1 MATLLA
7 IMIAT
12 SGGLSFFTTNNANA
26 TMNGN
31 MMGPGGTMGPGMMG
45 MGPGMMG
52 MGPGMMGMGPGMMGM
67 CPVMMGMGPGM
78 MGMGPGMLGMGPGMM
93 IGNQNQSN
101 MMMQMVGAGQ
111 NVTGSINLF
120 STVSNAIETQ
130 VKVSLS
136 EAASTAEGAVD
147 NSSHAVAAHIG
158 VANGY
163 LIYCVWVLGPGMN
176 MNMVI
181 VDPGNGQVLSNTQ
194 ISLQHL
200 MMMGMGPGMMGMGPG
215 MMGMGPGM
223 MGMGP
228 GMMGMGPGMM
238 GMGPGMMGMGPG
250 MMGMG
255 PEESAL
261 CGYGSWNDGYGS
273 WNDGYGRNDGLWNEQ
288 LFA

>member
-31 MMGPGGTMGPGMMG
+31 MMRPGGTMGPGMMG

-67 CPVMMGMGPGM
+67 GPGMMGMGPGM
-78 MGMGPGMLGMGPGMM
+78 MGMGPGMMGMGPGMMGMGPGMMGMGPGMMGMGPGMM

-136 EAASTAEGAVD
+136 DAALAAEGAVD

-158 VANGY
+158 EANGY

-238 GMGPGMMGMGPG
+238 GSGMM
-250 MMGMG
+250 
-255 PEESAL
+255 
-261 CGYGSWNDGYGS
+261 
-273 WNDGYGRNDGLWNEQ
+273 R
-288 LFA
+288 

>member
-1 MATLLA
+1 MILIYCAMAIRSVSVFMATLLA

-31 MMGPGGTMGPGMMG
+31 MMRPGGT
-45 MGPGMMG
+45 
-52 MGPGMMGMGPGMMGM
+52 
-67 CPVMMGMGPGM
+67 
-78 MGMGPGMLGMGPGMM
+78 MGPGMM

-136 EAASTAEGAVD
+136 DAASAAEGAVG
-147 NSSHAVAAHIG
+147 NSSHAVAANIG

-215 MMGMGPGM
+215 MMGSGMMSPGMGMGMMGPGM
-223 MGMGP
+223 M
-228 GMMGMGPGMM
+228 
-238 GMGPGMMGMGPG
+238 
-250 MMGMG
+250 
-255 PEESAL
+255 
-261 CGYGSWNDGYGS
+261 
-273 WNDGYGRNDGLWNEQ
+273 R
-288 LFA
+288 